1 MASESNDA
9 QKPGGSG
16 KAVPVLLAVNSLLLA
31 GVLALLVLRPG
42 GAPAPHDE
50 EKPEKKEAAA
60 GEEGQLPPG
69 SPGPIVRLPDFVVHL
84 SNPEADRYLRLVVEV
99 ELGKDSDRDLITT
112 NMPRIRDAFIG
123 YISDRTLEEMKGTEG
138 MGMLRQALMQLLG
151 EFLPRTSYRAVYITD
166 FMVQ

>member
-1 MASESNDA
+1 MAPESNDA
-9 QKPGGSG
+9 QKSGGSG
-16 KAVPVLLAVNSLLLA
+16 KAVPVLLAINSLLLA

-42 GAPAPHDE
+42 PASAPNAE
-50 EKPEKKEAAA
+50 EEPATKEAAA
-60 GEEGQLPPG
+60 GDEAQPHPG

-99 ELGKDSDRDLITT
+99 ELGKDSDRELITT

-123 YISDRTLEEMKGTEG
+123 YMSDRTLEEMKGTEG
-138 MGMLRQALMQLLG
+138 MSILRQALMQLLG
-151 EFLPRTSYRAVYITD
+151 EFLPRTSYRAVYITE